1 MSSINAGDAQN
12 LDVEKIATSDD
23 LINILEDDYRNE
35 SSYAEKAHEIEYS
48 SNENEHEHEH
58 EHLNDA
64 QHTDV
69 NDYLKSIVSIIYEE
83 SYENYINCM
92 VSANKTFSFRPFW
105 SARQPNR
112 SVTIYLSKFQLCPE
126 EIISQQHLIYH
137 INESHSQGDEVLCV
151 FDENCPPFEDLVK
164 VQEHIFHE
172 HSDLI
177 PWVWSD
183 ILIQSFRVKS

>member
-1 MSSINAGDAQN
+1 MRIKQKISKGIPRHAIRTRMSSINAGDAQN

-35 SSYAEKAHEIEYS
+35 SSYAKKDREIEYS
-48 SNENEHEHEH
+48 SNENENEHENV
-58 EHLNDA
+58 NDA
-64 QHTDV
+64 QHIDV

-92 VSANKTFSFRPFW
+92 VSANTNIS
-105 SARQPNR
+105 SARQPIR
-112 SVTIYLSKFQLCPE
+112 SVTIFISKFQLCPE
-126 EIISQQHLIYH
+126 ELISQQHLIYH
-137 INESHSQGDEVLCV
+137 INESHSQGNEVLCV

-177 PWVWSD
+177 P
-183 ILIQSFRVKS
+183 